1 MRLEAVAP
9 SAVADGTQGQLALG
23 AVVGSPRL
31 HAMLHEAIP
40 AAALRSLAVPSLG
53 ILNGKV
59 WCSSIAGW
67 VGRIRG
73 KAFGDTRGYFLVTQ
87 LVSQQRVSQFI

>member
-40 AAALRSLAVPSLG
+40 AAVLGSLAVPGLG

-59 WCSSIAGW
+59 WFSCIVGW
-67 VGRIRG
+67 VGRLRR
-73 KAFGDTRGYFLVTQ
+73 KAL
-87 LVSQQRVSQFI
+87 